1 MKRAILIFFIVHV
14 CSVFEAVAQGNIDA
28 IVKDALQSTFGVV
41 PKMERISAS
50 MYMCFFLI

>member
-28 IVKDALQSTFGVV
+28 IVKDALQSTFGGLAT
-41 PKMERISAS
+41 MERISAS
-50 MYMCFFLI
+50 MYMCF